1 MKFTD
6 AIANNPTACALM
18 NMGESLIMQFFERTT
33 AMLET
38 GQPAP
43 EFIAVN
49 QDDETVTLA
58 QFRDA
63 KNVVLYF
70 YPKDDTPGCTIEAN
84 EFTALIDD
92 FAAADTVILGV
103 SKDTCAKHQ
112 KFISKYG
119 LKVELL
125 ADTEGEL
132 CELYGTWGERKFM
145 GRTYMGIGR
154 STFVIDKQG
163 QLVEANYKVKAKGHA
178 EAVLEIVK
186 GLG

>member
-1 MKFTD
+1 
-6 AIANNPTACALM
+6 
-18 NMGESLIMQFFERTT
+18 
-33 AMLET
+33 MLET

-43 EFIAVN
+43 DFTSIN
-49 QDDETVTLA
+49 QDGDNISLA
-58 QFRDA
+58 QYRGQ

-84 EFTALIDD
+84 EFTALIDE
-92 FAAADTVILGV
+92 FSKVDTVILGV
-103 SKDTCAKHQ
+103 SKDSCEKHQ
-112 KFISKYG
+112 KFIKKHG

-125 ADTEGEL
+125 ADTGGEL

-163 QLVEANYKVKAKGHA
+163 ALVEVNYKVKAKGHA
-178 EAVLEIVK
+178 QAILELVQN
-186 GLG
+186 LP